1 MPQTSRRP
9 LLAACLIGAL
19 GFATIPPVHAAAQ
32 PRQGPP
38 QPQGTAAE
46 QSSTGRA
53 PIVARVDDA
62 NQTRTELEDLLRA
75 YPVGRV
81 LKLDPSLIRNDT
93 YLASFPP
100 LADFLAQHPEVAHN
114 PAFYFE
120 NIRVGESQQ
129 QPHSGSL
136 RLLEEMMRGIG
147 VLIIFGGIGGVIVW
161 VIKTA
166 LDHRRWSRLSR
177 IQAEVHGKLLDRF
190 ASNAELM
197 AYVQTPSGQRFLE
210 SGPSPIQEEPRALAA
225 PVSRILWSLQAGVV
239 LAAGGAGML
248 VVSDRIPP
256 EPSEFFMAMGIL
268 ALALGAGF
276 VISAGVAY
284 LLSRKLGLF
293 DTRTTPLDRAGV

>member
-1 MPQTSRRP
+1 MPQARRHQI
-9 LLAACLIGAL
+9 LAAFLIAAL
-19 GFATIPPVHAAAQ
+19 GFATSPPVNAQ
-32 PRQGPP
+32 PRQGAATVE
-38 QPQGTAAE
+38 QPAA
-46 QSSTGRA
+46 QKPSGPSM
-53 PIVARVDDA
+53 PVDNAD
-62 NQTRTELEDLLRA
+62 QTRRELEDLLRA

-81 LKLDPSLIRNDT
+81 LKLDPSLIRNET

-100 LADFLAQHPEVAHN
+100 LAEFLSQHPEIAHN

-120 NIRVGESQQ
+120 NVRLNEY
-129 QPHSGSL
+129 QPSSGSM
-136 RLLEEMMRGIG
+136 RVLEEMMQGIG
-147 VLIIFGGIGGVIVW
+147 VLIIFGAIASFLVW
-161 VIKTA
+161 LIKTA
-166 LDHRRWSRLSR
+166 LDHRRWNRLSR

-225 PVSRILWSLQAGVV
+225 PVSRILWSLQAGIVV
-239 LAAGGAGML
+239 AMGGLGML
-248 VVSDRIPP
+248 IVSYRIPQ
-256 EPSEFFMAMGIL
+256 EPGEFFMAMGIL

-293 DTRTTPLDRAGV
+293 ESRTAPLDGVGA